1 MFAECNGAAQS
12 PINIAECAADRNGA
26 VDALE
31 LDWPSVAG
39 ASITHDG
46 RLLQV
51 RSLALWHKKSCRRV

>member
-12 PINIAECAADRNGA
+12 PINIAECAADRSGA

-39 ASITHDG
+39 ASITHNG

-51 RSLALWHKKSCRRV
+51 VACAVAQNNSCRRV